1 MGGAIRLLGIGSGS
15 ESGIGSTIKAM
26 STAVDKELLEAA
38 TLSLQAQ
45 ERLTAVLH
53 RKLKTNEDSSSKE
66 GEKTRDSITSI
77 ARSAYT

>member
-1 MGGAIRLLGIGSGS
+1 MYDIILFIMRVLPPLWQYGLS
-15 ESGIGSTIKAM
+15 
-26 STAVDKELLEAA
+26 

-77 ARSAYT
+77 AAFYVKL